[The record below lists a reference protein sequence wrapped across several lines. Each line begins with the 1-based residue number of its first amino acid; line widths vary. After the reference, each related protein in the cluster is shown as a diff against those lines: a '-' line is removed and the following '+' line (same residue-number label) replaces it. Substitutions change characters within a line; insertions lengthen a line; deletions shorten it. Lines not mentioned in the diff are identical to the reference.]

1 MIGRTLPGV
10 ARRGNRLAVICLRA
24 GLFALP
30 ALFAGCGGNSTSPSQ
45 LADDPV
51 NQSATNSAAIGSLT
65 GAQTTLL
72 GAPPTDL
79 SFVRYDIS
87 PSMSYSYG
95 FSIYDYDGDGK
106 PDISYFDSYGS
117 GRARLRTV
125 IGAIGHIMW
134 NNGENDIIVPDE
146 TFNFTT
152 SPNPDEFLLERHM
165 PMDVNNDGL
174 MDIVGV
180 SNSHGAVV
188 AYINPGAHGLTWQ
201 RLVLTANAPGAVNL
215 AVGDINGDGKK
226 DVVVAMRSNSGST
239 TVFAGIA
246 WLENPGNGSPN
257 WTYHTVDTTPGN
269 YYDPR
274 TVEIADING
283 DGKMDIVTTDAVTGT
298 LAWYEQGATPDTW
311 TRHVIPGVST
321 INAHFGHVVDMN
333 GDGQPD
339 ILLPVTQG
347 VAWVE
352 NVNHGASWNVHPIAT
367 FTDPNWAN
375 IVTEVAAGDVHH
387 DGTLDVVFTVG
398 QLVGGLTTPRSGGL
412 YIAHQS
418 PPNWV
423 VTQVYTTQNNVCG
436 VQLTDMDNSGYLDI
450 VSNAEYQQNSV
461 TLWKNS
467 LGN

>member
-10 ARRGNRLAVICLRA
+10 ARRGNRLAAICLQA
-24 GLFALP
+24 ALFALP
-30 ALFAGCGGNSTSPSQ
+30 ALFAGCGGSDSPTAAANDPANTSSSSASTGI
-45 LADDPV
+45 A
-51 NQSATNSAAIGSLT
+51 SLT

-95 FSIYDYDGDGK
+95 FSIFDYDGDGK
-106 PDISYFDSYGS
+106 PDIAYFDSYTG
-117 GRARLRTV
+117 GRPRLRTV

-134 NNGENDIIVPDE
+134 NDGENDIIVPDE
-146 TFNFTT
+146 TFPFAT
-152 SPNPDEFLLERHM
+152 SPNDDFLLERNA
-165 PMDVNNDGL
+165 PADLYGTGRA
-174 MDIVGV
+174 DIVGV
-180 SNSHGAVV
+180 SNSHGTVV

-201 RLVLTANAPGAVNL
+201 RQVLTTNAPGAVNL
-215 AVGDINGDGKK
+215 AIADVNGDGKP
-226 DVVVAMRSNSGST
+226 DVIVAIRIN
-239 TVFAGIA
+239 AGATSVPGII
-246 WLENPGNGSPN
+246 WLENPGTPNGT
-257 WTYHTVDTTPGN
+257 WIYHVVDTTPGN

-274 TVEIADING
+274 TVAAADING
-283 DGKMDIVTTDAVTGT
+283 DGKLDIVTTDAVTGT

-311 TRHVIPGVST
+311 TRHVIPGVNT
-321 INAHFGHVVDMN
+321 ANAHFGHVVDMD

-347 VAWVE
+347 VAWVQ
-352 NVNHGASWNVHPIAT
+352 NVNHGASWTVHQIAT
-367 FTDPNWAN
+367 FTDPTWAN

-398 QLVGGLTTPRSGGL
+398 QLVGGVTTPRSGGV

-423 VTQVYTTQNNVCG
+423 VTQVYTTQNNVVG
-436 VQLTDMDNSGYLDI
+436 VQLTDMDNSGYVDI
-450 VSNAEYQQNSV
+450 VSNAEYQQNSI